1 MQQAVNAA
9 SEEMKDMKQIKGTDD
24 SNESLILII
33 DDEMFNID
41 VVSGLLFSQRISS
54 SYALSGQTAL
64 DLIEERINLDQQ
76 REGLGN

>member
-41 VVSGLLFSQRISS
+41 VVSGLLFSQSIYF
-54 SYALSGQTAL
+54 SYALSGQTAIEK
-64 DLIEERINLDQQ
+64 IEERINLIQQ
-76 REGLGN
+76 SEGLGR